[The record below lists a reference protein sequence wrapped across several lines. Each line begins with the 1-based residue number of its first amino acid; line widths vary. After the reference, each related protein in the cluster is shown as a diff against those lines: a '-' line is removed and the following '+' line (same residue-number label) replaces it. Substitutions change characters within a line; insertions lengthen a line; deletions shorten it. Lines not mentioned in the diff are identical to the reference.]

1 MAQQN
6 GADIIMRHI
15 ISLLMENEPGALSR
29 VIGLFSQRNYNIE
42 SLTVAATEDP
52 TLSRLT
58 LTTIGKEEV
67 IEQITKNLNK
77 LIEVVKLVDLS
88 ESAHI
93 ERELM
98 LVKVKASGAQRA
110 EIKRTADIFRGQIVD
125 VSPSLYTVQLTGT
138 TDKLDSF
145 IQAIGPASILEVV
158 RSGVTGIA
166 RGDKVLSL

>member
-1 MAQQN
+1 
-6 GADIIMRHI
+6 MRHI
-15 ISLLMENEPGALSR
+15 ISLLLENEPGALSR

-42 SLTVAATEDP
+42 SLTVAPTEDA

-58 LTTIGKEEV
+58 LTTVGKEEV

-98 LVKVKASGAQRA
+98 LIKIKASGAQRA

-125 VSPSLYTVQLTGT
+125 VSPSLYTVQLAGT

-166 RGDKVLSL
+166 RGDKILSL

>member
-1 MAQQN
+1 
-6 GADIIMRHI
+6 MRHI

-77 LIEVVKLVDLS
+77 LVEVVKLVDLS

-98 LVKVKASGAQRA
+98 LVKIKASGAQRA

-125 VSPSLYTVQLTGT
+125 VSPSLYTVQLAGT